1 MRASRRASGT
11 APAYRGLGRRRK
23 SGADNCAGT
32 LFRAAGGPGRRRAA
46 RRLISFMLR
55 RLGLASARR
64 VEFDSG
70 EQKFGI
76 RVVESYKKN
85 DFPPTREAASL
96 PPCTPQRYGPV
107 TRPELSTNAPG
118 VGTVV
123 IGCPLPLL
131 DCRWQS
137 VAVR

>member
-1 MRASRRASGT
+1 
-11 APAYRGLGRRRK
+11 
-23 SGADNCAGT
+23 
-32 LFRAAGGPGRRRAA
+32 
-46 RRLISFMLR
+46 MLR

-107 TRPELSTNAPG
+107 TQPELSVLYAPR
-118 VGTVV
+118 VG
-123 IGCPLPLL
+123 GN
-131 DCRWQS
+131 RWRFWGTR
-137 VAVR
+137 VRLKPPTE